1 MEGFGV
7 FFSALVLAFIVEAVL
22 EYVLGIWWKPISE
35 TIKPKVLMAVGLV
48 LGIGLCLAYRI
59 DVLSELGLPASIL
72 GQVLTGALIGRG
84 ADYLHSFWKKLK
96 P

>member
-22 EYVLGIWWKPISE
+22 EYVLGIWCKPMPE
-35 TIKPKVLMAVGLV
+35 ELRPKVLMAVGLA
-48 LGIGLCLAYRI
+48 LGIALCLSYQVDLLA
-59 DVLSELGLPASIL
+59 ELGLQPSII
-72 GQVLTGALIGRG
+72 GQVLTGALVGRG
-84 ADYLHSFWKKLK
+84 ADYLHGFWKKIK